1 MAIGQFLRGEWN
13 KVAYFFRVFRYVGN
27 DDPDSEIDIKS
38 PQKYDGEDDLGKYV
52 TQKISWEPTREE
64 LCKFDETV
72 SFVLRLGLNF
82 T

>member
-1 MAIGQFLRGEWN
+1 MF
-13 KVAYFFRVFRYVGN
+13 FRYVGN

-72 SFVLRLGLNF
+72 SFF
-82 T
+82 

>member
-1 MAIGQFLRGEWN
+1 MKKGCL
-13 KVAYFFRVFRYVGN
+13 FFRVFRYVGN

-72 SFVLRLGLNF
+72 SFVLRVGLNF
-82 T
+82 TLGLFSVF

>member
-1 MAIGQFLRGEWN
+1 MANSYAESEIKLPI
-13 KVAYFFRVFRYVGN
+13 FFRVFRYVGN

-72 SFVLRLGLNF
+72 SFF
-82 T
+82 

>member
-1 MAIGQFLRGEWN
+1 MKKSCL
-13 KVAYFFRVFRYVGN
+13 FFRVFRYVGN
-27 DDPDSEIDIKS
+27 DDSDSEIDIKS